1 MYLIIPNQFYFYI
14 ILLLKIK
21 LLLTL
26 LYNLFNMSSGANFR
40 SKELN
45 LPQGGK
51 KITIGRAQ
59 TNDVVIQVL

>member
-1 MYLIIPNQFYFYI
+1 
-14 ILLLKIK
+14 
-21 LLLTL
+21 
-26 LYNLFNMSSGANFR
+26 MSSSANFR

-59 TNDVVIQVL
+59 TNDVVIQVF

>member
-1 MYLIIPNQFYFYI
+1 
-14 ILLLKIK
+14 
-21 LLLTL
+21 
-26 LYNLFNMSSGANFR
+26 MSSGANFR

-59 TNDVVIQVL
+59 TNDVVIQVF